1 MGKTNGDTILKVED
15 LSLTFGN
22 VHALNNVSLDVRDGE
37 VLAVIG
43 PNGAGKTCLLNCL
56 SGFYHPQSGN
66 IHFKGRDISNVSSHK
81 RAALGIGRTFQ
92 GIQLFLGMT
101 TLDNIMSG
109 RHIHMKTNF
118 LQGAFYWF
126 WADREE
132 TEHRRVAEEI
142 IDFLEMEP
150 IRDTVVG
157 ALGYG
162 LRKLVDLGR
171 AMAMEPKI
179 LIMDE
184 PMAGMNVEEKEDM
197 ARFILDIQEARK
209 IPIVLVEHDMEVV
222 MDISNRVAVLEWGF
236 LIAEGTPD
244 EIKENP
250 KVIKAYLGEE

>member
-1 MGKTNGDTILKVED
+1 MGKNNGDTLLKVED

-22 VHALNNVSLDVRDGE
+22 VNALNKVSIDVMDGE
-37 VLAVIG
+37 VLAIIG

-56 SGFYHPQSGN
+56 SGFYHQQSGM
-66 IHFKGRDISNVSSHK
+66 IQFEGRDISHVPSHK

-101 TLDNIMSG
+101 ALDNIMSG
-109 RHIHMKTNF
+109 RHIHMRTNF
-118 LQGAFYWF
+118 LHGAFYWF

-162 LRKLVDLGR
+162 LRKRVDLGR
-171 AMAMEPKI
+171 ALAMEPKI

-222 MDISNRVAVLEWGF
+222 MDISDRVAVLEWGF

-250 KVIKAYLGEE
+250 RVIKAYLGEE